1 MKKIII
7 LLSIGTMVFCLT
19 ACGKSK
25 EIELTLE
32 NYDDY
37 LNIDVS
43 GHASGD
49 MYGVSQSVRL
59 TDDYSALMFYGDII
73 GNAYVKGASTNFNY
87 NDVKIKIKLSGEYE
101 SYKFDT
107 YMLGTF
113 AQSEN
118 GTYEMIFELD
128 TNISGDSEQVSD
140 DFSLPDG
147 YVTHD
152 YLLYNKNVE
161 VIEISGTVT
170 PVE

>member
-1 MKKIII
+1 MKK
-7 LLSIGTMVFCLT
+7 LLSMLLICTMMFCLA

-25 EIELTLE
+25 DIELTLD

-37 LNIDVS
+37 LKIEVNS
-43 GHASGD
+43 YAYGD
-49 MYGVSQSVRL
+49 MYGVSEGVKVSD
-59 TDDYSALMFYGDII
+59 TTYALMFYGDIN

-87 NDVKIKIKLSGEYE
+87 NDVKIKVKLSGEYE

-107 YMLGTF
+107 YMLGSF
-113 AQSEN
+113 AESEN

-128 TNISGDSEQVSD
+128 TNISGDSEQFNVEYA
-140 DFSLPDG
+140 LPDG
-147 YVTHD
+147 YVTHNH
-152 YLLYNKNVE
+152 LLYNTNVE